1 MNDLDIE
8 IAVLI
13 PCRDEQ
19 ATIQEVVNGFQIA
32 LPEASVYVYDNGSKD
47 DTASEALK
55 AGAILGFEPLQGKGR
70 VVRRMFAEIEADVYV
85 IVDGDGTYSPEE
97 APLLV
102 KTLVDGAFDMVVGTR
117 EGITQKATRRGHA
130 FGNKI
135 FNRLYR
141 VLFGSGFSDIFTGYR
156 VFSRRLVKSFPSVS
170 TGFEIETEMC
180 VHASQ
185 LDLPVAE
192 SPISYGSRPEG
203 SNSKLRTITDG
214 FRLLSSMLVLVK
226 ENRPLFMFGSLA
238 TVSLLSSMVLVIP
251 LAVTYAQTGLVP
263 RLPTAVLATGLA
275 VLGLLFLASGLI
287 LDSIAKARIEAK
299 RIAYLQT

>member
-1 MNDLDIE
+1 M
-8 IAVLI
+8 
-13 PCRDEQ
+13 
-19 ATIQEVVNGFQIA
+19 
-32 LPEASVYVYDNGSKD
+32 
-47 DTASEALK
+47 
-55 AGAILGFEPLQGKGR
+55 
-70 VVRRMFAEIEADVYV
+70 
-85 IVDGDGTYSPEE
+85 
-97 APLLV
+97 
-102 KTLVDGAFDMVVGTR
+102 
-117 EGITQKATRRGHA
+117 
-130 FGNKI
+130 
-135 FNRLYR
+135 
-141 VLFGSGFSDIFTGYR
+141 LFGSGFSDIFTGYR

-180 VHASQ
+180 VHTSQ

-192 SPISYGSRPEG
+192 LPVSYGSRPEG

-214 FRLLSSMLVLVK
+214 FRLLLSMLVLVK